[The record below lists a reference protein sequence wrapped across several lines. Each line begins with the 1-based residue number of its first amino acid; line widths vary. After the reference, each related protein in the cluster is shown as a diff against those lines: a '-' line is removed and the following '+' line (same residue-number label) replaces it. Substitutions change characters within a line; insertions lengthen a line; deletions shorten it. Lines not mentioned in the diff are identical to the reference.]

1 MKLGQIFSKSE
12 TNKTSQRQQ
21 WLFLILGC
29 LPVLGIILV
38 AVCALN
44 FVSNPSKADV
54 YNPYSYWVTIGYGLL
69 IGGAAYVAGGFGGF
83 LFGLP
88 RYLSN
93 PDSPSKNYSRN
104 DNLIQISDWLT
115 KIIVGLGLT
124 NLYKIP
130 HLLNLFGA
138 NASILFGGKGI
149 AGTVGAVLAE
159 SILIY
164 FLVSGFLLGYL
175 WTNIQYIPILIE
187 MDVLEK
193 NLTAEKQAK
202 ETAANAAL
210 AVHTDNFNSK
220 DPNIFNKI
228 NQAQTTITMRSKIL
242 SFDEFSSLIDKAKQ
256 KMQNG
261 IQSQRSLPDNLKDP
275 NKNQWGGKSENNNRK
290 IIPTI
295 APVEDSDLFRVIL
308 AVTSTNPDNPMN
320 EGDVILFSLHN
331 SFPDPYKIVTIK
343 EGKAILEFI
352 SYGAFTVG
360 VLCDDGNT
368 ELEYDLATLPS
379 APEKFIMS

>member
-1 MKLGQIFSKSE
+1 
-12 TNKTSQRQQ
+12 
-21 WLFLILGC
+21 
-29 LPVLGIILV
+29 
-38 AVCALN
+38 
-44 FVSNPSKADV
+44 
-54 YNPYSYWVTIGYGLL
+54 
-69 IGGAAYVAGGFGGF
+69 
-83 LFGLP
+83 
-88 RYLSN
+88 
-93 PDSPSKNYSRN
+93 
-104 DNLIQISDWLT
+104 
-115 KIIVGLGLT
+115 
-124 NLYKIP
+124 
-130 HLLNLFGA
+130 
-138 NASILFGGKGI
+138 
-149 AGTVGAVLAE
+149 
-159 SILIY
+159 
-164 FLVSGFLLGYL
+164 
-175 WTNIQYIPILIE
+175 
-187 MDVLEK
+187 
-193 NLTAEKQAK
+193 
-202 ETAANAAL
+202 
-210 AVHTDNFNSK
+210 
-220 DPNIFNKI
+220 
-228 NQAQTTITMRSKIL
+228 
-242 SFDEFSSLIDKAKQ
+242 
-256 KMQNG
+256 MQNG